1 MIDNMYITKTTN
13 NVKKLFEKLDVASID
28 IGTQNFTHHD
38 IIYITCERSCV
49 SWEGQIRNM
58 MKIIKRILLSL

>member
-1 MIDNMYITKTTN
+1 MENNDNG
-13 NVKKLFEKLDVASID
+13 ASID

>member
-1 MIDNMYITKTTN
+1 M
-13 NVKKLFEKLDVASID
+13 KKVRNAVSGASID